1 MKKYFRWTDDETVV
15 VLNHIDWCLVNKQDY
30 WQTIHSKFNEETGR
44 VPDESQIV
52 TRLKAICKEQTP
64 RINYKHLI
72 DHGTVV
78 LEDATIAGPIL
89 EAMKYG
95 RENLSLDVLEKR
107 RKEIPPS
114 QAGLSQRS
122 KRQTKKKRRLTNH
135 RHSLHDRPS
144 GSRENSGLIIHHS
157 QVDRKRKRADSV
169 PHNDIASSLDLSNP
183 ETVTLGMT
191 TESDLPA
198 QLGSSESGNTV
209 SHLHKRLE
217 ALEGE
222 VKSMSELGQN
232 TEQALKM
239 AIQCIT
245 WVFREQVGPKNKI
258 PEEIFSTMQ
267 LVERTIKRD
276 PSDALDRLIKDLQQA
291 NVVRQRYQET
301 VRDLIG
307 SRDYAKKVGFP
318 PLPLPSELAED
329 WRRIRSPLK
338 ETMVGTGA
346 HVSRMKLAMTGS
358 FSNTHLDDLAK
369 CREGGAYEAQPWIS
383 TRQLYLD
390 NPTAA
395 QHLLA
400 VVLCQLL
407 FCGTETMCE
416 VTPASRAFQIYRT
429 VTEDREEIRRI
440 DTIAFQLFTNQPSFV
455 TEVLPDRIQKMRE
468 CLEAC
473 AREFTTGV
481 SCNSPFRHLD
491 FMSVEAVKHA
501 LSLKRALMLSV
512 FEYEIHFATPGMDF
526 DPVWMDAEDDNGV
539 SLDPLTCAKMKV
551 SICVFPGL
559 VQAPTKKLPGDADV
573 SAALLQAKSFFPPPQ
588 KACPSLEHDII
599 IAKAIVL
606 VHDENIDAT

>member
-1 MKKYFRWTDDETVV
+1 MKYFRWTDDETVV

-30 WQTIHSKFNEETGR
+30 WKTIHSKFNEETGR

-64 RINYKHLI
+64 RISYKHLI
-72 DHGTVV
+72 DSGTEV

-89 EAMKYG
+89 EAVKYG
-95 RENLSLDVLEKR
+95 RENLSLDVLEKG

-114 QAGLSQRS
+114 QAGLSQASTSKGVLRMFLNVKQRS
-122 KRQTKKKRRLTNH
+122 KRQTKKKHRLTNH

-183 ETVTLGMT
+183 ENVTLGMT
-191 TESDLPA
+191 TESNLPA
-198 QLGSSESGNTV
+198 RLRSPESGNDV

-217 ALEGE
+217 ALEE
-222 VKSMSELGQN
+222 EGQN
-232 TEQALKM
+232 TERALKM

-267 LVERTIKRD
+267 LVERTIKKD
-276 PSDALDRLIKDLQQA
+276 PSHALDRLIKDLQQA

-307 SRDYAKKVGFP
+307 SRDYGKKVGFP

-346 HVSRMKLAMTGS
+346 HVSRIRLAMTGS
-358 FSNTHLDDLAK
+358 FSNTHLVELAK
-369 CREGGAYEAQPWIS
+369 CREGGAYEAQPWIC

-429 VTEDREEIRRI
+429 VTG
-440 DTIAFQLFTNQPSFV
+440 TF
-455 TEVLPDRIQKMRE
+455 
-468 CLEAC
+468 
-473 AREFTTGV
+473 
-481 SCNSPFRHLD
+481 
-491 FMSVEAVKHA
+491 
-501 LSLKRALMLSV
+501 
-512 FEYEIHFATPGMDF
+512 
-526 DPVWMDAEDDNGV
+526 
-539 SLDPLTCAKMKV
+539 
-551 SICVFPGL
+551 
-559 VQAPTKKLPGDADV
+559 
-573 SAALLQAKSFFPPPQ
+573 
-588 KACPSLEHDII
+588 
-599 IAKAIVL
+599 
-606 VHDENIDAT
+606 

>member
-1 MKKYFRWTDDETVV
+1 MKYFRWTDDETVV

-30 WQTIHSKFNEETGR
+30 WKTIHSRFNGETGR
-44 VPDESQIV
+44 VPDESRIV

-64 RINYKHLI
+64 RISYKHLI
-72 DHGTVV
+72 DSGTEV

-89 EAMKYG
+89 EGVKYG
-95 RENLSLDVLEKR
+95 RENLSPDGLEKG

-114 QAGLSQRS
+114 QAGLSQRG
-122 KRQTKKKRRLTNH
+122 KQQRKKKRRLSND
-135 RHSLHDRPS
+135 RNSVHDRPS
-144 GSRENSGLIIHHS
+144 GSRENSRPVTNHS
-157 QVDRKRKRADSV
+157 VADRKRKRANSV
-169 PHNDIASSLDLSNP
+169 PSNDIAPSLDLFNP
-183 ETVTLGMT
+183 ETVAPGMT
-191 TESDLPA
+191 IESDPPS
-198 QLGSSESGNTV
+198 QLRNSESEDNV
-209 SHLHKRLE
+209 SHLHKRMEILE
-217 ALEGE
+217 ER

-232 TEQALKM
+232 TERALKM

-267 LVERTIKRD
+267 SVERTIKQD
-276 PSDALDRLIKDLQQA
+276 PSDALDRLIKDLQKA
-291 NVVRQRYQET
+291 NVVRQRYQEI
-301 VRDLIG
+301 VRDLVG
-307 SRDYAKKVGFP
+307 SRDYGKEVGFP
-318 PLPLPSELAED
+318 PLPLPSKLAED

-346 HVSRMKLAMTGS
+346 HVSRFKLAMTGS
-358 FSNTHLDDLAK
+358 FSNKHLFDLAN

-390 NPTAA
+390 NPTTA

-416 VTPASRAFQIYRT
+416 VTSASQAFQIYRT
-429 VTEDREEIRRI
+429 VTEDKEEIRRI

-455 TEVLPDRIQKMRE
+455 TEVLPDRIQKMRQ

-481 SCNSPFRHLD
+481 SCHSPFRHLD

-512 FEYEIHFATPGMDF
+512 FEYEVHFATPGMDF
-526 DPVWMDAEDDNGV
+526 DPVWMDAEDENGV
-539 SLDPLTCAKMKV
+539 SLDSLICAKMKV

-559 VQAPTKKLPGDADV
+559 VQAPTKKLPADADI

-588 KACPSLEHDII
+588 KACPSLKHDII
-599 IAKAIVL
+599 VAKAVVL
-606 VHDENIDAT
+606 VHDENTNAT